1 MLSFS
6 HYLEQAEAKHPDFKQ
21 MLANISKPLPA
32 AKLAKIP
39 DDRWLSVLSQCV
51 FQAGFNWTVVENKW
65 PRFEEVFCNFRPDV
79 LVMWP
84 QEQYEKFMQDASIIR
99 HMAKINA
106 VYENAL
112 FFTDL
117 QHEHGSAAAWFATW
131 KPEDY
136 ATNLAEFR
144 RRSTRGGGR
153 TGQVFLRRMG
163 VDTLMFS
170 GDMIL
175 ALTSMGVIDGV
186 PSSKAS
192 WKKLQ
197 EATDRW
203 RDETGFSLSE
213 LSQILA
219 WSVGPREHG

>member
-21 MLANISKPLPA
+21 RLAYISKPLSA

-99 HMAKINA
+99 HMAKINS

-117 QHEHGSAAAWFATW
+117 QREHGNAAEWFASW

-136 ATNLAEFR
+136 ADNLKVFR
-144 RRSTRGGGR
+144 KRGNRVGGR
-153 TGQVFLRRMG
+153 TGQIFLRRMG
-163 VDTLMFS
+163 VDSPIFS
-170 GDMIL
+170 DDTIL
-175 ALTSMGVIDGV
+175 ALTSMGIIDGV

-192 WKKLQ
+192 WKAFM
-197 EATDRW
+197 EAMLRW
-203 RDETGFSLSE
+203 REETGYSLTE
-213 LSQILA
+213 LSQILS
-219 WSVGPREHG
+219 WSVGPRR